1 MISYRTQPYFLL
13 IRLNI
18 CVIAVGINK
27 AYASGDPRFLD
38 LIKNQRKTVL
48 VTNDHWQH
56 EFLIAIT
63 SVGSHFWHSTQ
74 ECSVSLNSS
83 NVGWM
88 NQLKFCDFVTHSIY
102 MASK

>member
-38 LIKNQRKTVL
+38 LIKKPEEN
-48 VTNDHWQH
+48 
-56 EFLIAIT
+56 
-63 SVGSHFWHSTQ
+63 
-74 ECSVSLNSS
+74 SVSN
-83 NVGWM
+83 
-88 NQLKFCDFVTHSIY
+88 
-102 MASK
+102 